1 MIIYIYHWLR
11 SQLSRSTAN
20 SVLVRPNW
28 SCLLPGSVLR
38 VVFILPIVSMLS
50 ACISVPVQTNENAP
64 VIITAEATPTVVD
77 GSIYQTNNNRFL
89 FEDVRARRV
98 GDVINVV
105 LEERTDATKA
115 ASTST
120 NKGSGINVPGPTLFG
135 GPVKALG
142 REFLAADVNSNSEFS
157 GQGDSSQSNRLS
169 GSVAVTVQHKLPNGN
184 LWIKGQKTLTLN
196 QGSEIVK
203 VSGQIR
209 PTDIAPNN
217 SVHSSKIADAQIT
230 YGGTGLLADAN
241 QAGWLT
247 RVFHSPFWPF

>member
-1 MIIYIYHWLR
+1 MAR
-11 SQLSRSTAN
+11 S
-20 SVLVRPNW
+20 VP
-28 SCLLPGSVLR
+28 R
-38 VVFILPIVSMLS
+38 VGFAMFVLS
-50 ACISVPVQTNENAP
+50 AISACKTVPVQTSEPPP
-64 VIITAEATPTVVD
+64 VIRAAEVTPTVVD
-77 GSIYQTNNNRFL
+77 GSIYNTNNNRFL

-120 NKGSGINVPGPTLFG
+120 NKGSGINIPGPTLFG
-135 GPVKALG
+135 GPVTLSGKEILS
-142 REFLAADVNSNSEFS
+142 ADVSSQSDFS
-157 GQGDSSQSNRLS
+157 GQADSSQSNRLS
-169 GSVAVTVQHKLPNGN
+169 GSVAVTISHKLANGN
-184 LWIKGQKTLTLN
+184 LWIQGQKTLTLN

-209 PTDIAPNN
+209 PTDIAPDN

-241 QAGWLT
+241 TAGWLT
-247 RVFHSPFWPF
+247 RVFHSPLWPF

>member
-1 MIIYIYHWLR
+1 MHNSIYKL
-11 SQLSRSTAN
+11 
-20 SVLVRPNW
+20 VLLLLFL
-28 SCLLPGSVLR
+28 CLN
-38 VVFILPIVSMLS
+38 S
-50 ACISVPVQTNENAP
+50 ACSTVPVQEPDNAP
-64 VIITAEATPTVVD
+64 VIMAADPAPTIID
-77 GSIYQTNNNRFL
+77 GAIYRASNNRFL
-89 FEDVRARRV
+89 FEDVRARRI

-120 NKGSGINVPGPTLFG
+120 NKASGVNVPGPTLLG
-135 GPVKALG
+135 GKVQALG
-142 REFLAADVNSNSEFS
+142 REILSTDINSASEFS
-157 GQGDSSQSNRLS
+157 GQADSTQSNRLS
-169 GSVAVTVQHKLPNGN
+169 GSVAVTVTHKLPNGN
-184 LWIKGQKTLTLN
+184 LWIQGQKTLTLN

-217 SVHSSKIADAQIT
+217 TVLSSQIADAQIT

-241 QAGWLT
+241 TAGWLT

>member
-1 MIIYIYHWLR
+1 MRLVFT
-11 SQLSRSTAN
+11 LS
-20 SVLVRPNW
+20 LV
-28 SCLLPGSVLR
+28 S
-38 VVFILPIVSMLS
+38 IVS
-50 ACISVPVQTNENAP
+50 ACNTMPAQPSENAP
-64 VIITAEATPTVVD
+64 VFSAAKPIPTVVD

-105 LEERTDATKA
+105 LQERTDATKA

-120 NKGSGINVPGPTLFG
+120 NKGTGIDIPSPTLFG
-135 GPVKALG
+135 GPVKAFG
-142 REFLAADVNSNSEFS
+142 REVFSNDINSNSEFS

-184 LWIKGQKTLTLN
+184 LWIQGQKTLTLN
-196 QGSEIVK
+196 QGTEIVK

-217 SVHSSKIADAQIT
+217 SVLSSQIADAQIT

-247 RVFHSPFWPF
+247 RVFHSPLWPF

>member
-1 MIIYIYHWLR
+1 M
-11 SQLSRSTAN
+11 
-20 SVLVRPNW
+20 
-28 SCLLPGSVLR
+28 CLN
-38 VVFILPIVSMLS
+38 S
-50 ACISVPVQTNENAP
+50 ACSTVPVQQPENAP
-64 VIITAEATPTVVD
+64 VIRSADPAPTIID
-77 GSIYQTNNNRFL
+77 GAIYRASNNRFL

-120 NKGSGINVPGPTLFG
+120 NKASGVNVPGPTVLG
-135 GPVKALG
+135 GKVKALG
-142 REFLAADVNSNSEFS
+142 REILSTDINSSSDFTGQADST
-157 GQGDSSQSNRLS
+157 QSNRLS
-169 GSVAVTVQHKLPNGN
+169 GSVAVTVTQKLPNGN
-184 LWIKGQKTLTLN
+184 LWIQGQKTLTLN

-217 SVHSSKIADAQIT
+217 TVLSSQIADAQIT

-241 QAGWLT
+241 TAGWLT